1 MARDRDTTGTHGH
14 LATSGRGRTPAGQ
27 AGPAPMGSASAAG
40 KLVPDGSAPDARAAG
55 WPAPGRRRVDGS
67 APGYLAAPGPG
78 AGGLVPDALAPS
90 GPGEVGLGA
99 RELAAFERHL
109 TAERGLSPHTVRA
122 YLTDVAGLLGH
133 AEQTGAGSLA
143 ELDLDR
149 LRSWLAVQ
157 YAAGQARS
165 SLARRA
171 AAARAFT
178 GFAFARG
185 WLPADPGPLL
195 ATPKAH
201 RALPKVLAASQVAAV
216 LDNARAVPQGAP
228 NAREPV
234 ADPDGG
240 GVGWGPDERVAAAV
254 RWRDA
259 AVLELLYAAALR
271 VSELC
276 GMDLGDLDEERGT
289 VRVLG
294 KGSKERAVPVGQPA
308 ARAVRDWLRH
318 GRPVLATARSG
329 SALFLGARGGRLDPR
344 AARRAVHEAI
354 AAIPAVPDTGPH
366 GLRHSAATHLLEGG
380 ADLRSVQEYLGHASL
395 SSTQIYTHVSVERLL
410 AAYRQAHPRA

>member
-1 MARDRDTTGTHGH
+1 MARDRDTTGE
-14 LATSGRGRTPAGQ
+14 
-27 AGPAPMGSASAAG
+27 
-40 KLVPDGSAPDARAAG
+40 
-55 WPAPGRRRVDGS
+55 PGR
-67 APGYLAAPGPG
+67 
-78 AGGLVPDALAPS
+78 
-90 GPGEVGLGA
+90 LGA
-99 RELAAFERHL
+99 AELAAFERHL

-122 YLTDVAGLLGH
+122 YLTDVAALLGH

-143 ELDLDR
+143 QLDLDR

-216 LDNARAVPQGAP
+216 LDNARSVPQGTAA
-228 NAREPV
+228 ARERV
-234 ADPDGG
+234 TDSGDGHAG
-240 GVGWGPDERVAAAV
+240 RERDERVAAAV

-259 AVLELLYAAALR
+259 AVMELLYAAALR

-318 GRPVLATARSG
+318 GRPVLATTRSG

-344 AARRAVHEAI
+344 TARRAVHEAI
-354 AAIPAVPDTGPH
+354 AAMPAVPDIGPH